1 MEKGQAEKGKGKE
14 AASEETKW
22 AAPSAAGAA
31 ADLSSSWGPSRF
43 GSAVAAPAKK
53 KRAYETE
60 AQIRRRKKKNRKN
73 RERQERKAAGLKI
86 NSPNDVPTFDES
98 DSDDRSENIDI
109 DQPFLAMPAQLRAL
123 PNWRKRPIIRGPGI
137 EEEYDFEAFIE
148 YANRVKMSYDDFDAL
163 ERLVAKYLPTIPL
176 YVCTIKKSNIVKNK
190 AKMYF
195 SRRFTINHILPNIQ
209 LPATIK
215 IINDLTSQSKDSAQT
230 KQNPSQ
236 NGEQSRSRQR
246 AYNKDI
252 VMESMKKELKDHI
265 DTQLALVPKRCAEEV
280 LKMLN
285 KNGVMYKPVEGS
297 ESNKGADEEE
307 DDSIHIDDSSK
318 KEFMYKTSSDNIDA
332 LISNQTKNSYKYVT
346 PPKHNGV
353 QEAGDKVYVTPENV
367 SNTEGTQDNPFVIN
381 DTTKPASSSEV
392 PDDIFARSTTKVNAG
407 RKDDLHDGED
417 EVMSTDSVET
427 KGEEATRKKGNRT
440 KCANSNAR
448 RRNAAVQ
455 VAGKRKRM
463 TNQKYGSPYVVAKPP
478 PKRRSHV
485 KKGLFAEHEVG
496 VSSAVPTPQE
506 IEAAALYVKTI
517 SKIPKQA
524 SKGVYKNEFGATL
537 SSQRLNI
544 VLAHE
549 WLSDDVIDATIGYL
563 SLRVGPDRMLC
574 PAWRTNYLLELA

>member
-1 MEKGQAEKGKGKE
+1 
-14 AASEETKW
+14 
-22 AAPSAAGAA
+22 
-31 ADLSSSWGPSRF
+31 
-43 GSAVAAPAKK
+43 
-53 KRAYETE
+53 
-60 AQIRRRKKKNRKN
+60 
-73 RERQERKAAGLKI
+73 
-86 NSPNDVPTFDES
+86 
-98 DSDDRSENIDI
+98 
-109 DQPFLAMPAQLRAL
+109 
-123 PNWRKRPIIRGPGI
+123 
-137 EEEYDFEAFIE
+137 
-148 YANRVKMSYDDFDAL
+148 
-163 ERLVAKYLPTIPL
+163 
-176 YVCTIKKSNIVKNK
+176 
-190 AKMYF
+190 
-195 SRRFTINHILPNIQ
+195 
-209 LPATIK
+209 
-215 IINDLTSQSKDSAQT
+215 
-230 KQNPSQ
+230 
-236 NGEQSRSRQR
+236 
-246 AYNKDI
+246 
-252 VMESMKKELKDHI
+252 MESMKKELKDHI

-297 ESNKGADEEE
+297 ESDKGGDEEE
-307 DDSIHIDDSSK
+307 DDSIHIDESSK
-318 KEFMYKTSSDNIDA
+318 KEFMYKTSSNNTDA
-332 LISNQTKNSYKYVT
+332 LISNLTKNSYKYVT

-367 SNTEGTQDNPFVIN
+367 GNTEGIQDNPFVIN

-407 RKDDLHDGED
+407 QKDDLHDGED

-427 KGEEATRKKGNRT
+427 MGGEATRKKGNRT

-463 TNQKYGSPYVVAKPP
+463 TNQKYGSPYVVAKPS
-478 PKRRSHV
+478 PKRRSRV
-485 KKGLFAEHEVG
+485 KKEHEVG

-549 WLSDDVIDATIGYL
+549 WLSDDVIGAAIGYL

-574 PAWRTNYLLELA
+574 PAWRTNYLLELAEKQYRRKYTIKNIDDVVKRSGAIGRVMDEYFKREKTFFPLNIRKTHYVTVVMHTTKKEFQVLDPLFGLGVSKSVVEDLIGQISLHIQEANKTSETEYPDVEE